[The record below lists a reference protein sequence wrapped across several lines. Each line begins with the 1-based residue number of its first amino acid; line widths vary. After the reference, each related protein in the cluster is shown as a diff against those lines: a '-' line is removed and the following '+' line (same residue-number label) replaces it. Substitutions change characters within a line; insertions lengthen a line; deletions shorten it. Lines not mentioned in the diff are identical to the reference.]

1 MDVDEGSAEN
11 KENENP
17 KPHILISGMDS
28 PIRKELKAI
37 VERLGIIPTENP
49 KECTH
54 LVMAKLGRTNNMLMC
69 LSGVKT
75 GGG

>member
-1 MDVDEGSAEN
+1 M
-11 KENENP
+11 
-17 KPHILISGMDS
+17 LFSGMDS
-28 PIRKELKAI
+28 PIRKELTAI
-37 VERLGIIPTENP
+37 VERLGGILTENP

-69 LSGVKT
+69 VSGVKT